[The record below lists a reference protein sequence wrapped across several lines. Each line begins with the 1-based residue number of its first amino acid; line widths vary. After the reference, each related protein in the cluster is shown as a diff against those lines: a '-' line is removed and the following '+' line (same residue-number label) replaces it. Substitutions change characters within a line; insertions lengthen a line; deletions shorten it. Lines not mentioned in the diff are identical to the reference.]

1 MSKGVSQQRTLNY
14 FKQIKGSFFFKG
26 LAVLASFIAIPLM
39 IRYLG
44 QEQFGIWS
52 TLLSIMSWVVF
63 FDLGIGN
70 GLRNKLTEAIAKNNL
85 TEAVCY
91 ISSGYSL
98 IGLISLL
105 LFISAATASFYIP
118 WQHVFNTLIV
128 DEETLKRSV
137 LVSVFFMTLNFWI
150 SIINQILNAMQKSS
164 VVVFGQFI
172 ANALALALVFFLT
185 TLKTTPSIYYLALV
199 YGISLIISNGAL
211 SLWFYS
217 QRQDLIPSLSFEKK
231 HVRPILSLGVQFFVI
246 QLAGLVIFTTDK
258 ILITQLFGPQ
268 YVTQY
273 DVVFKLFGIISLIH
287 ALITGP
293 LWSSYTDAYHR
304 GDFVW
309 IKAILR
315 KQLILFGVIVISVII
330 MIPMVKLIVALWIS
344 EDFEVSMPLVISMA
358 GFTLISTWCNIFA
371 IFVNGIGQIKLQLF
385 TAIIAMI
392 INIPLAIYFTKYLGF
407 DVNGIVLATCTS
419 LSLFAIAGP
428 IQVYFIL
435 REKSSLC
442 IYL

>member
-70 GLRNKLTEAIAKNNL
+70 GLRNKLTEALAKNDL

-98 IGLISLL
+98 IGLISFF
-105 LFISAATASFYIP
+105 LFIMATIASFYIP
-118 WQHVFNTLIV
+118 WQYVFNTMIV
-128 DEETLKRSV
+128 DEETLKRTV
-137 LVSVFFMTLNFWI
+137 LISVFFVTLNFWV
-150 SIINQILNAMQKSS
+150 SIINQILNAVQKTSA
-164 VVVFGQFI
+164 VVFGQFI
-172 ANALALALVFFLT
+172 SNVLSLALVFFLIT
-185 TLKTTPSIYYLALV
+185 RQTTPSIYYLALV
-199 YGISLIISNGAL
+199 YGISLIISNSFL
-211 SLWFYS
+211 SLWFYN
-217 QRQDLIPSLSFEKK
+217 RHRDLIPRLSMDMQ
-231 HVRPILSLGVQFFVI
+231 HIRPILSLGVQFFVI
-246 QLAGLVIFTTDK
+246 QVAVLVIFTTDK

-287 ALITGP
+287 TLITGP

-309 IKAILR
+309 IKAILG
-315 KQLILFGVIVISVII
+315 KQFIIFGVIVIIVII
-330 MIPMVKLIVALWIS
+330 MIPMVKPIIALWIS
-344 EDFEVSMPLVISMA
+344 DDFEISMPLVISMA
-358 GFTLISTWCNIFA
+358 GFILISTWSNIFA

-407 DVNGIVLATCTS
+407 GVNGIVLATCTS
-419 LSLFAIAGP
+419 LSLFAIVGP
-428 IQVYFIL
+428 IQVHFIL
-435 REKSSLC
+435 RDKSSPC

>member
-1 MSKGVSQQRTLNY
+1 
-14 FKQIKGSFFFKG
+14 
-26 LAVLASFIAIPLM
+26 
-39 IRYLG
+39 
-44 QEQFGIWS
+44 
-52 TLLSIMSWVVF
+52 
-63 FDLGIGN
+63 
-70 GLRNKLTEAIAKNNL
+70 
-85 TEAVCY
+85 
-91 ISSGYSL
+91 
-98 IGLISLL
+98 
-105 LFISAATASFYIP
+105 
-118 WQHVFNTLIV
+118 
-128 DEETLKRSV
+128 
-137 LVSVFFMTLNFWI
+137 
-150 SIINQILNAMQKSS
+150 
-164 VVVFGQFI
+164 
-172 ANALALALVFFLT
+172 VFFLT
-185 TLKTTPSIYYLALV
+185 TLKTTPSIYYLELV

-231 HVRPILSLGVQFFVI
+231 HVRPLLSLGVQFFVI

>member
-1 MSKGVSQQRTLNY
+1 MSKGVSEQRTHNY
-14 FKQIKGSFFFKG
+14 FNQLKGSFFFKG

-39 IRYLG
+39 IGYLG
-44 QEQFGIWS
+44 QEQYGIWS

-70 GLRNKLTEAIAKNNL
+70 GLRNKLTEALAKNDL
-85 TEAVCY
+85 FEAVCY

-105 LFISAATASFYIP
+105 LFISAAAVSFYIP

-128 DEETLKRSV
+128 DEETLKHTV
-137 LVSVFFMTLNFWI
+137 LISVFFMTLNFWI
-150 SIINQILNAMQKSS
+150 SIINQILNALQKSS

-185 TLKTTPSIYYLALV
+185 TLKTPPSIYYLALV

-246 QLAGLVIFTTDK
+246 QVAVLIIFTTDK

-287 ALITGP
+287 TLITGP

-309 IKAILR
+309 IKAILGR
-315 KQLILFGVIVISVII
+315 QLIIFGVIVISVII
-330 MIPMVKLIVALWIS
+330 MIPMVKPIVGLWIG
-344 EDFEVSMPLVISMA
+344 EDFQISMPLVISMA
-358 GFTLISTWCNIFA
+358 GFILISTWSNIFA

-407 DVNGIVLATCTS
+407 GVNGVVLATCTS

-435 REKSSLC
+435 RDKSSQC